1 VTPFA
6 LALFLYYAY
15 NGHESER
22 AFSAIAA
29 ADPANAMAYWG
40 EALAAGPDM
49 NTSMTPERFERGQS
63 AIAKAVAAESGAS
76 ASDRALID
84 AMALRYRGTFA
95 DWESDDAAYRNAMQ
109 QIARRTGD
117 AMARD
122 LTAEALLENRDRD
135 AALALINAQL
145 AVDPNDVMANHLCI
159 HAGDEAVN
167 HATAVPCAQRLDAM
181 TFVPQAEHLAHMPAH
196 AWIETGEY
204 AKAIGSSERAYALFE
219 ALKSDTTRD
228 PAHDR
233 LEDHD
238 VYVGYA
244 AAMMLGNYAEAK
256 VWSARTSASFDLPL
270 GAFTALR
277 FGRYQEAYA
286 LTETPQFRDAAI
298 RGLAALRLGKLDEA
312 RAMRSQLGN
321 ATGDSTDL
329 FLARLA
335 ESDGRIADAYRAL
348 DHLATYQKNAFAGEM
363 IPLWP
368 ALAARGGLALRQHD
382 YAKAAAAFRA
392 DLAAYPRDPRA
403 LFGLAAALAGL
414 GDASGAQT
422 ARAAFT
428 EAWAGADTTLSIDD
442 L

>member
-1 VTPFA
+1 MTPFA

-15 NGHESER
+15 NGRESER
-22 AFSAIAA
+22 AFARIAA
-29 ADPANAMAYWG
+29 ADPTNAMAYWG

-49 NTSMTPERFERGQS
+49 NTSMTPERFERGQA
-63 AIAKAVAAESGAS
+63 AIAKGVAAESGAS
-76 ASDRALID
+76 PSDRALID

-95 DWESDDAAYRNAMQ
+95 DWDSDDDAYRSAMQ
-109 QIARRTGD
+109 QIARRTND
-117 AMARD
+117 AMVRD
-122 LTAEALLENRDRD
+122 LTAEALLEHRDRG

-145 AVDPNDVMANHLCI
+145 AADPNDVMANHLCI
-159 HAGDEAVN
+159 HAGDEAVD
-167 HATAVPCAQRLDAM
+167 HTTAVPCAQRLDAM
-181 TFVPQAEHLAHMPAH
+181 TFVPKAEHLAHMPAH
-196 AWIETGEY
+196 VWIETGEY
-204 AKAIGSSERAYALFE
+204 AKAIASSERAYTLFE
-219 ALKSDTTRD
+219 ALKLDTTRD

-238 VYVGYA
+238 VYVGYS
-244 AAMMLGNYAEAK
+244 AAMMLGNYTEAK

-277 FGRYQEAYA
+277 FARYQEAYA

-312 RAMRSQLGN
+312 RAMRTQLGN
-321 ATGDSTDL
+321 ATGDSIDL

-348 DHLATYQKNAFAGEM
+348 DHLAAYQKNAFAGEM

-382 YAKAAAAFRA
+382 YTKAAAAFRA

-403 LFGLAAALAGL
+403 LFGLAAAFDGL
-414 GDASGAQT
+414 GDASGAQA
-422 ARAAFT
+422 ARDAFT
-428 EAWAGADTTLSIDD
+428 EAWAGADTTLTIDD